1 MKLEA
6 VLAALATTVLLAGC
20 SSGLRELPEET
31 AELVPVGGVVTLDGE
46 PLNNAVVQFY
56 PASGGKGGE
65 GGGTAYFGHT
75 DLTGRFDLASPGG
88 RSGAAPGSYTVVI
101 SKFARPDGSP
111 FPPDA
116 DSGEFAADGVE
127 HVPPKYSDPAE
138 TELRA
143 TVPQD
148 GKTDF
153 EFPLKK

>member
-1 MKLEA
+1 MSAHHLLSA
-6 VLAALATTVLLAGC
+6 CVLLAGC

-46 PLNNAVVQFY
+46 PLANAVVQFY
-56 PASGGKGGE
+56 PTSDGQGGAG
-65 GGGTAYFGHT
+65 YFGHT

-101 SKFARPDGSP
+101 SKFARADGSP

-116 DSGEFAADGVE
+116 DSGAFAAEGVE
-127 HVPPKYSDPAE
+127 HVPPKYSDSGR

-143 TVPQD
+143 TVPQE
-148 GKTDF
+148 GKTDL